1 MILSWVTIH
10 NYRSIR
16 RLSFDCRKNVV
27 LLGENNSGKSNILSA
42 VEFALSSSIKPTKD
56 DLFGFVPEDDQVVW
70 VELTFVELTEQ
81 EKSTFRKYVRAD
93 GSVCFRKTATFDD
106 PDKPVVRYNG
116 YVQEP
121 TEEWLRSGNVASLA
135 NRTAIADTPLADLV
149 PATGRITQA
158 QLGEAQAAYIK
169 QHSADLTFEE
179 RLEDGPLLGQKNVAA
194 GLLPDFYLVPAVR
207 DLDDEAKVK
216 STTVFGKLL
225 SRAIE
230 DMAAR
235 DRRFIELR
243 DSLGELVA
251 SLNASDEN
259 ETRPQQLIDLEDN
272 LQQELSDWG
281 VKVSIEVTPP
291 DIGKIFELGTDLNLD
306 DGHNSLAQRKGHG
319 MQRAV
324 LFGLIK
330 AWARTLRQSSHGEG
344 STARTASES
353 MIFAFEEPELFLH
366 PQAQRSLSAALRVLS
381 GEPNRQVVLCSH
393 SPHFVDLDNYKDIV
407 LVSKSNAQIGTWV
420 RQCREDLFGG
430 DDDGERKKRF
440 HMAHW
445 VNPDRGEMFFA
456 RKVVFVEGETEKVL
470 LPFLAKQLGCFDPM
484 VSVVDCGSKHNLPLY
499 VAIANGFRL
508 TYHVVH
514 DEDPLPDPV
523 PSEWDQDKIRSKTD
537 TFALNQVIAAAVG
550 DLGSV
555 SVCRNDF
562 EGMSGVSRTQGKKK
576 GKALAA
582 VDHFAEMA
590 VDDYPE
596 RLVTVVQKAYHV
608 DGQRL

>member
-1 MILSWVTIH
+1 MILSKVTIH
-10 NYRSIR
+10 NYRSISE
-16 RLSFDCRKNVV
+16 LCFDCRKNLV

-42 VEFALSSSIKPTKD
+42 VEFALSSSSKPAKD
-56 DLFGFVPEDDQVVW
+56 DIFAFAPESDQIVW
-70 VELTFVELTEQ
+70 VELTFTELTEQ
-81 EKSTFRKYVRAD
+81 EKTTFQRYVRAD
-93 GSVCFRKTATFDD
+93 GSVCFRKTATFED
-106 PDKPVVRYNG
+106 PDRPVIQYNG

-121 TEEWLRSGNVASLA
+121 LEEWLRSGNISRLA
-135 NRTAIADTPLADLV
+135 NRTAIAATPLADLV

-158 QLGEAQAAYIK
+158 QVGEAQVAYIQ
-169 QHSADLTFEE
+169 QHAAELSFEE
-179 RLEDGPLLGQKNVAA
+179 RLEDSPLLGQRNVAA
-194 GLLPDFYLVPAVR
+194 GVLPDFYLVPAVR

-230 DMAAR
+230 DMAAW
-235 DRRFIELR
+235 DQRFIQLR
-243 DSLGELVA
+243 NSLGELVA
-251 SLNASDEN
+251 SLNAAEGN
-259 ETRPQQLIDLEDN
+259 ANRPQQLIDLEGN

-330 AWARTLRQSSHGEG
+330 AWARTLRQNTEEEG
-344 STARTASES
+344 RTGRTASES

-366 PQAQRSLSAALRVLS
+366 PQAQRSLALALRVLS
-381 GEPNRQVVLCSH
+381 KDPNRQVMLCSH
-393 SPHFVDLDNYKDIV
+393 SSHFVDLDNYKDIV
-407 LVSKSNAQIGTWV
+407 LASKSNAQAGTCV
-420 RQCREDLFGG
+420 RQCTGDLFGG
-430 DDDGERKKRF
+430 DDDGDRKRRF

-484 VSVVDCGSKHNLPLY
+484 VSVIDCGSKHNLPLY
-499 VAIANGFRL
+499 VTIAEAFQL
-508 TYHVVH
+508 HYQVVH
-514 DEDPLPDPV
+514 DEDPLPAKIPDDW
-523 PSEWDQDKIRSKTD
+523 SADKIRAKRE
-537 TFALNQVIAAAVG
+537 TFALNRTIDDAIGFRGMAT
-550 DLGSV
+550 
-555 SVCRNDF
+555 VCKPDC
-562 EGMSGVSRTQGKKK
+562 EGLCGVSRAQGKKK

-582 VDHFAEMA
+582 LDHFAELA
-590 VDDYPE
+590 VEAYPHE
-596 RLVTVVQKAYHV
+596 FVAVVQQAYQL
-608 DGQRL
+608 DGPEA